1 MKVKVRFFAHLRDL
15 TGKRVTDEVD
25 CGEGATVSMLLDSL
39 SSDSRI
45 RAVLF
50 DENQRIRPDITI
62 LKNGREIRLLQ
73 GMQTRLRSGDE
84 IAIFPMVAGGQ

>member
-1 MKVKVRFFAHLRDL
+1 MKVKVRFFAYLRDL
-15 TGKRVTDEVD
+15 TGKRVIDEVD
-25 CGEGATVSMLLDSL
+25 CEEGATISMLLDWL

-50 DENQRIRPDITI
+50 DENQRIRSDITI
-62 LKNGREIRLLQ
+62 LKNGREIRLLE
-73 GMQTRLRSGDE
+73 GMQTRLGSGDE